1 MAAFPAIEE
10 LLPHRGA
17 MLLLDAVL
25 SGDENSIVVEA
36 TVPETAWYLDEQGGM
51 PAWIGIELMAQAIA
65 AHTGLKGRLRGE
77 PPKRGVLLGTR
88 AYHCRVASFR
98 PGSPLQVSA
107 RMTYMDEGGFGAFD
121 CTIRN
126 PMSEEL
132 ASATLK
138 VFEPGDFEAF
148 IAQQAGP

>member
-10 LLPHRGA
+10 LLPHRGP
-17 MLLLDAVL
+17 MLLLDCVL
-25 SGDENSIVVEA
+25 SGDKDSILVEA
-36 TVPETAWYLDEQGGM
+36 TVPRTAWYLDEQGGM

-88 AYHCRVASFR
+88 AYHSRLMSFR
-98 PGSPLQVSA
+98 PGAPLQISA
-107 RMTYMDEGGFGAFD
+107 RTTYMDEGGFGAFD
-121 CTIRN
+121 CAIRN
-126 PMSEEL
+126 RLSEEP

-138 VFEPGDFEAF
+138 VFEPADFEIF
-148 IAQQAGP
+148 MAQQAGA